1 MRIHL
6 LGPFEVCDGDVA
18 VPLGGPKPSGLLA
31 LMALQPGRAV
41 STDRIVDAL
50 WGDSPPTGVRNQVQV
65 YVSGLRRALADHGG
79 GPALLTRGGGYQL
92 DLPPGSRDLDDFEDA
107 VSGAELA
114 MAKGRLEEASARLHE
129 ALAIWRG
136 SPLHGLD
143 LPFVAAAAA
152 ELAESHLAARQ
163 RCIDVDL
170 RLGRHP
176 ELLPQLT
183 ALVAEDP
190 LHEGFRLRIMLALYQ
205 AGRPAEALAA
215 YREGRRVLVAELG
228 IEPGA
233 PLRAMEEAILS
244 GLPPSQLAERVL
256 RPAPGGRSRP
266 PRQLPPDVPWLV
278 GRESELDAA
287 ASALAGTG
295 PSVTLVTGQPGA
307 GKTAFAV
314 HLAHLVEDRYP
325 DGQLFA
331 ELRGAHPQPAS
342 PYDVL
347 GSFLRVL
354 GLAPTA
360 VPHRLDERV
369 VAYRTLT
376 ARRRVLVLLD
386 DAADESQVRPLL
398 PAGAGFG
405 VLATSRDCLAGLTGH
420 RVPLGVLSRD
430 QALAL
435 LGSGVGAHRVAA
447 EPDSAEAIIAVCGR
461 LPLAVRIAAA
471 RLTARP
477 NWRLARLAQ
486 RLRDQRGR
494 LDELAAGDL
503 AVRASLALSYQGLDE
518 RRAAV
523 FRGLGLLDV
532 ESFPAWVAAALL
544 ELEVDEAERA
554 VESLV
559 DVHLLEAVGESRYQF
574 HDLVRLY
581 ARERADRE
589 DSAAARDAAVR
600 RVGSA
605 YLHLASRCGGDLG
618 SDFLGLVDYSS
629 RGWALPD
636 HAAATLISDPL
647 AWFDGERAAV
657 SSIVDHTIEHG
668 AHELAGELAAALARL
683 FEARSSFDDW
693 RRTHER
699 ALAAVRIHGGRHTIT
714 AALLRNLGELHTI
727 QDRYDLA
734 ATSFEEALAEAAA
747 AGEPA
752 YRAAALAGLGYVCR
766 LLGRYD
772 QALSCFE
779 QGRLLAEDLGNPRG
793 VAYAVNGCG
802 AVYLERGALPIARL
816 CFEEALTRSTAIDY
830 LPGVATALRGLG
842 HVRRV
847 SGQARAAAGYYE
859 RARDVAKQLDNVL
872 FDAHA
877 AEWLGDV
884 WLDQGRQDE
893 AQPLLAWCLSV
904 FRSMGNR
911 FGEASTLRTLA
922 RAHLAAGR
930 LDQAREC
937 ALTALATWQR
947 IQSPY
952 WCADTLEVL
961 ALVHEQGGDH
971 GAAAQARNQ
980 ARTLRTGCGIDAS
993 PSSVRRSTVP
1003 Y

>member
-6 LGPFEVCDGDVA
+6 LGPFEVRAGDMAVA
-18 VPLGGPKPSGLLA
+18 LGGPKPSGLLA
-31 LMALQPGRAV
+31 LLALQPGRAV

-50 WGDSPPTGVRNQVQV
+50 WGDDPPAGVRNQVQV

-79 GPALLTRGGGYQL
+79 GPVLLTRPGGYQL
-92 DLPPGSRDLDDFEDA
+92 DLPAGARDVDDFDDA
-107 VSGAELA
+107 VSGAERALA
-114 MAKGRLEEASARLHE
+114 NGQPEEASARLHE
-129 ALAIWRG
+129 ALALWHG
-136 SPLHGLD
+136 SPLRGLD

-176 ELLPQLT
+176 ELLPLLT

-215 YREGRRVLVAELG
+215 YREGRRALVAELG

-233 PLRAMEEAILS
+233 ALRAMEEAILS
-244 GLPPSQLAERVL
+244 GMPPSHLTERVL
-256 RPAPGGRSRP
+256 DPAPRGRPRP

-278 GRESELDAA
+278 GREPELAGAA
-287 ASALAGTG
+287 AALAGTG

-314 HLAHLVEDRYP
+314 HVGHRVEGRYP

-354 GLAPTA
+354 GVPPPA
-360 VPHRLDERV
+360 VPQGLDERV

-386 DAADESQVRPLL
+386 DAADEGQVRPLL
-398 PAGAGFG
+398 PSGAACG
-405 VLATSRDCLAGLTGH
+405 VLVTSRDCLAGLTGH
-420 RVPLGVLSRD
+420 RTPLGMLTRD

-447 EPDSAEAIIAVCGR
+447 EPDSAEAIIAICGR

-471 RLTARP
+471 RLVARP

-503 AVRASLALSYQGLDE
+503 AVRASLGLSYQGLDG
-518 RRAAV
+518 RRAAA
-523 FRGLGLLDV
+523 FRALGLLDV

-544 ELEVDEAERA
+544 GIEVDVAERA

-581 ARERADRE
+581 ARERAEQE
-589 DSAAARDAAVR
+589 DSAAVRDAAVR

-605 YLHLASRCGGDLG
+605 YLDLASRCGGDLG
-618 SDFLGLVDYSS
+618 SDFLGLVDYSC
-629 RGWALPD
+629 RGWVLPD
-636 HAAATLISDPL
+636 DAATTLIGDPL

-657 SSIVDHTIEHG
+657 GSVVDQAIEHG
-668 AHELAGELAAALARL
+668 AHELAGELAASLARL
-683 FEARSSFDDW
+683 FEARSCFDDW

-699 ALAAVRIHGGRHTIT
+699 ALAAVRLHGGRNTIT

-734 ATSFEEALAEAAA
+734 AASFEEALAEA

-772 QALSCFE
+772 RALSCFE

-793 VAYAVNGCG
+793 VVYAVNGCG
-802 AVYLERGALPIARL
+802 AVYMERGALPVARL
-816 CFEEALTRSTAIDY
+816 CFEEALARSTAIDY
-830 LPGVATALRGLG
+830 LPGVATALRCLG
-842 HVRRV
+842 HVHRV
-847 SGQARAAAGYYE
+847 SGEAGAAAGYYE
-859 RARDVAKQLDNVL
+859 RARGVAQQLDNVL

-893 AQPLLAWCLSV
+893 AQRLLAWCLSV
-904 FRSMGNR
+904 FRSAGNR

-922 RAHLAAGR
+922 RAHLAGGR
-930 LDQAREC
+930 LGQARQC
-937 ALTALATWQR
+937 ALTALTTWRR

-952 WCADTLEVL
+952 WCADTLDVL
-961 ALVHEQGGDH
+961 AQVHDHGGDR
-971 GAAAQARNQ
+971 GAAAQARQ
-980 ARTLRTGCGIDAS
+980 EAQTLRTGCGINTHG
-993 PSSVRRSTVP
+993 PVGNQPTVLF
-1003 Y
+1003 